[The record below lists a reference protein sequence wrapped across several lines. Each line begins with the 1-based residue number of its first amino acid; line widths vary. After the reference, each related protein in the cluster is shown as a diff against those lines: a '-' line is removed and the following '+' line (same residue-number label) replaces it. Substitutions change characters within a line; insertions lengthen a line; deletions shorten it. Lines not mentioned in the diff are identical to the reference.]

1 MKRINNKLHK
11 ESFIVLQSFVD
22 YFHNKNK
29 KVECATVFYFLMYNL
44 LNLCFRHA
52 PNQKEIKKLFNL
64 AFDEAK
70 KNHTKH

>member
-22 YFHNKNK
+22 YFHN
-29 KVECATVFYFLMYNL
+29 
-44 LNLCFRHA
+44 
-52 PNQKEIKKLFNL
+52 QKEIKKLFNL